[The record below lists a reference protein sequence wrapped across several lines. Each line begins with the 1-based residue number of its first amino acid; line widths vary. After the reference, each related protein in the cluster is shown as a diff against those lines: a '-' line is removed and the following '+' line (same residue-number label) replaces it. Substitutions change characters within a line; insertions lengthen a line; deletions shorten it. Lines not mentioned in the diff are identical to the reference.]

1 MSERWQVDRRLLSP
15 LIGRRFMPLIAIC
28 GFLVL
33 TSGLILW
40 ATGGNS
46 AAVVASSTAAVAPVQ
61 NDLAERTRDLEVTE
75 QQAID
80 QLQVVQDQLA
90 AQQSETRKLA
100 SQLEALNDKLDSIQ
114 QSLSEMSTPAGAAA
128 ASSSKVVRKGHN

>member
-15 LIGRRFMPLIAIC
+15 LIGQRFMPLIAIC